1 MILRDNV
8 VNIATGIVVLAS
20 HSCGWGKVSF
30 ILPHLSVAVSLNT
43 LLTLM
48 IVTRLVLHGRNIRAV
63 MGSQVGISGL
73 YKTIATMLIES
84 SALYAVNSLVL
95 IGLWAAGSGASGIF
109 LPTLSQTQVR
119 ALPQPSNG

>member
-1 MILRDNV
+1 
-8 VNIATGIVVLAS
+8 
-20 HSCGWGKVSF
+20 
-30 ILPHLSVAVSLNT
+30 
-43 LLTLM
+43 M

-63 MGSQVGISGL
+63 TGSQVGISGL

-119 ALPQPSNG
+119 ALLQPSNG